1 MPSLFAMVRLSTRLP
16 SQSQRIPN
24 SEPGKLADWTI
35 QQKLMIELDEI
46 KSPQMKRTR
55 KKPMSASP
63 QKNRKM
69 VKAVMFGA
77 KAHPVIDNART
88 SAEAAKEFL
97 RPNLEQDQ
105 RVNHHSND
113 KIQI

>member
-1 MPSLFAMVRLSTRLP
+1 
-16 SQSQRIPN
+16 
-24 SEPGKLADWTI
+24 
-35 QQKLMIELDEI
+35 
-46 KSPQMKRTR
+46 MKRTR

-97 RPNLEQDQ
+97 RPNL
-105 RVNHHSND
+105 
-113 KIQI
+113 